1 MDVDLAYTISNAQL
15 VYPQPMSEAIDGEG
29 ESEDGSTLSPGRSSK
44 FGPLVYRC
52 PVMVQCAPSPILTHS
67 PPIGGADIKLSASPN
82 VTAAAQLAAHIKP
95 AFEFGVTLLGN
106 TAADIY
112 LNLDAYARLD
122 LLLTA
127 SASAAASGSVSG
139 DPESPSS
146 ADDGTVTADST
157 STSVGGGASGCVD
170 ISTGLVVEA
179 GARGDLVFFA
189 AGDDSRVV
197 LFRKMFSLFRTCFGN
212 GDSDLSRRGYRGE
225 GNSRWGGRD
234 LSPYGQDRR
243 RLPARRSAS
252 QATAV
257 GHEKVVRQIGE
268 GLSCPT
274 VLMGPLSPIVSETAD
289 GAAMR

>member
-1 MDVDLAYTISNAQL
+1 M
-15 VYPQPMSEAIDGEG
+15 
-29 ESEDGSTLSPGRSSK
+29 
-44 FGPLVYRC
+44 
-52 PVMVQCAPSPILTHS
+52 
-67 PPIGGADIKLSASPN
+67 
-82 VTAAAQLAAHIKP
+82 TAAAQLAAHIRP

-122 LLLTA
+122 LLL
-127 SASAAASGSVSG
+127 AANANAAVSGSVSG
-139 DPESPSS
+139 GPVSPSS
-146 ADDGTVTADST
+146 ADDGTMTADST
-157 STSVGGGASGCVD
+157 STSVDVGASGCVD
-170 ISTGLVVEA
+170 ISTGLVVDA
-179 GARGDLVFFA
+179 GARGDLVFFM

-197 LFRKMFSLFRTCFGN
+197 LFRKMFNLFRTCFGN
-212 GDSDLSRRGYRGE
+212 GDSDLGRRGYRGE